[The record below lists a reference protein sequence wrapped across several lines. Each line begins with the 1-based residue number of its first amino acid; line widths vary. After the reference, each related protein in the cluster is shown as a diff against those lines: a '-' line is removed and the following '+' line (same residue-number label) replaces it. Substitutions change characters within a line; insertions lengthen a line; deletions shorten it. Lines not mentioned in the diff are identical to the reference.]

1 MSAFFVVRIDE
12 EALQEAHEL
21 RERDAVMFKKFVGFV
36 NQLEQHGVQTPHV
49 KKLVGTKNGW
59 RYDFGRYRA
68 LFSLDG
74 DMITIWLV
82 VMEKDT
88 RKDYQRW
95 ITYLLQSGKMK

>member
-1 MSAFFVVRIDE
+1 MSSFTVRIDE

-21 RERDAVMFKKFVGFV
+21 RVRDALMFRKLVALV
-36 NQLEQHGVQTPHV
+36 DQLEQCGVRMPQV

-59 RYDFGRYRA
+59 RLDFGRYRA

-74 DMITIWLV
+74 NVITIWLIG
-82 VMEKDT
+82 MEKDT

-95 ITYLLQSGKMK
+95 IEYLLQSGKIK